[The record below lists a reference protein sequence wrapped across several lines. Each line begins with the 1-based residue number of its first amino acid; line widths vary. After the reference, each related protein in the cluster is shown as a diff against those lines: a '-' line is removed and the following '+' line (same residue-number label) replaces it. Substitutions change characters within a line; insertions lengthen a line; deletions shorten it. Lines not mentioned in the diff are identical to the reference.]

1 MESWSVGFDGD
12 DDVERHAGMTPG
24 WPARPPLRLRVVSD
38 YI

>member
-12 DDVERHAGMTPG
+12 DDVERHAGMHDTRSGKPL
-24 WPARPPLRLRVVSD
+24 LRLKAVSD

>member
-12 DDVERHAGMTPG
+12 DDVERHAGMRD
-24 WPARPPLRLRVVSD
+24 ARSPLPRLHLRAVSD